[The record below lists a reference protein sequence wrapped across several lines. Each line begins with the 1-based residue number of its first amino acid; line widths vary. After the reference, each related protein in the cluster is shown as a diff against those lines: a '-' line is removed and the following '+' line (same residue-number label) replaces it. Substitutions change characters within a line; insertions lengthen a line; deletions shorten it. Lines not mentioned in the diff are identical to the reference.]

1 MADLGNVDVGGLNDT
16 GKGVDPESGL
26 WHTLDDEGDRTEA
39 ALRKARQIQDAD
51 EGRRSK
57 MLTNISIYEGLEL
70 GSFFPSA
77 YFSATTLLFGDN
89 DDRLTVNQARA
100 VVNTAI
106 AKIAGKQ
113 RPKAQFATD
122 GADWAVHRRAKK
134 LGRYCEAVMM
144 QRQMGLSDAYAL
156 GLLVLRD
163 ALVCDSGWLK
173 FWADK
178 VYRRVCLQRIPPWE
192 VMYDLSETQHGEPQN
207 QWHVYGVNKFAL
219 AAQFP
224 KRKEEIL
231 GAKSVEGDPAAQ
243 LFFGG
248 PEQNL
253 SQIIKVVEVV
263 RLPYGPDDPGRRGIF
278 LDCGLPCD
286 LTVTP
291 KSRKGE
297 EWTRSSFPIEGIV
310 WEPQFVGVLGT
321 SMVDNVA
328 GLNEQRNL
336 SIQRRAEAER
346 IMSNAHIVYTEG
358 SVNEEQL
365 EDNRIGIRVAV
376 KQGFEKPEIVVPNS
390 TSQGSIDWQQ
400 FLKAEI
406 YDISGVSEQAAT
418 ATKEPG
424 VTAAIAMRQVSEL
437 GTERFATQWR
447 AYEALMSIGAA
458 RQIVACTQELAD
470 DEGDD
475 VIVKWPGGEYFADMP
490 WSKVS
495 LDEDQYHVQTYAV
508 SGNVNR
514 PEDRLNLANELADR
528 GWIDREVYLQ
538 IVDSKDIMG
547 ALDAAT
553 KASDWID
560 KQIEMWLDAS
570 PDDEDDGKF
579 RFRPPLQYLGVTV
592 LTAQLVRVGLAW
604 LDADMHDAPPF
615 NLEFFSR
622 WMKLANDAIL
632 HIQQVQATLQAT
644 AAGKGPVAPPPP
656 PGTAS
661 PAPVNGAPAAAPTP
675 APAPAP
681 VAA

>member
-1 MADLGNVDVGGLNDT
+1 MDSDS
-16 GKGVDPESGL
+16 SGL
-26 WHTLDDEGDRTEA
+26 WHSYDDEGERTDA
-39 ALRKARQIQDAD
+39 ALKKARQIEEAD
-51 EGRRSK
+51 KGRRDK
-57 MLTNISIYEGLEL
+57 MLRNISLYEGLEL

-77 YFSATTLLFGDN
+77 YFSATTITFGDN
-89 DDRLTVNQARA
+89 DDQLTVNQARS

-163 ALVCDSGWLK
+163 ALVCDSGYLK
-173 FWADK
+173 FWADRI
-178 VYRRVCLQRIPPWE
+178 YRRVCISRIAPWE
-192 VMYDLSETQHGEPQN
+192 VMHDSADAQRGEPQTR
-207 QWHVYGVNKFAL
+207 WHIYGINKYLL
-219 AAQFP
+219 AEQFP
-224 KRKEEIL
+224 DRREEIL
-231 GAKSVEGDPAAQ
+231 SAKSVEGDPSAQ

-253 SQIIKVVEVV
+253 SQIIKVYEPW
-263 RLPYGPDDPGRRGIF
+263 RLPYGPDAPGKHGIF

-286 LTVTP
+286 LTV
-291 KSRKGE
+291 RKGHRKGDD
-297 EWTRSSFPIEGIV
+297 WTRNSFPIESIV
-310 WEPQFVGVLGT
+310 WEPQFVGILGT

-336 SIQRRAEAER
+336 SIQRRAESER
-346 IMSNAHIVYTEG
+346 LCSNLHITYTVG
-358 SVNEEQL
+358 SVDEEKL
-365 EDNRIGIRVAV
+365 EDNRIGVRIPV
-376 KQGFEKPEIVVPNS
+376 KQGFEHPKLEVPNS

-424 VTAAIAMRQVSEL
+424 VDAAIAMRQVSEL

-447 AYEALMSIGAA
+447 AYEALLSIGAA
-458 RQIVACTQELAD
+458 RQIVSCTQELAD
-470 DEGDD
+470 DEGDE
-475 VIVKWPGGEYFADMP
+475 VIVKWPGGEFFQDMP

-495 LDEDQYHVQTYAV
+495 LEEDQYHVQTYAV

-560 KQIEMWLDAS
+560 KQIEMWLDAE
-570 PDDEDDGKF
+570 PGDIDDATKF

-604 LDADMHDAPPF
+604 LDADMHDCPAF

-622 WMKLANDAIL
+622 WMKQANDAIL
-632 HIQQVQATLQAT
+632 KIQQIQANLQAT
-644 AAGKGPVAPPPP
+644 AQGKPPAPLAQPAPPSAAPPP
-656 PGTAS
+656 AQ
-661 PAPVNGAPAAAPTP
+661 
-675 APAPAP
+675 AP